1 MSEKISLDS
10 SVQTNLISK
19 QIILIVSY
27 PLRVVSSLPNT
38 TLAVGNNQQQPNL
51 QKMKI
56 NTITIF
62 GTTL

>member
-1 MSEKISLDS
+1 MHRLILF
-10 SVQTNLISK
+10 QTNLISK

-27 PLRVVSSLPNT
+27 PLKVVSSLPNT